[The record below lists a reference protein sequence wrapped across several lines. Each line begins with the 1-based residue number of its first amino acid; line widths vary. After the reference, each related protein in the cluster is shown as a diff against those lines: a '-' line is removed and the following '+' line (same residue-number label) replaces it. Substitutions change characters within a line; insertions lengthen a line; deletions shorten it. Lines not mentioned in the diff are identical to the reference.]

1 LVISTGT
8 AISILPRPLPMTT
21 RLRGT
26 RTQLNVVHRE
36 AGSVME
42 PFVRAILVTIWSHP
56 SVHVN
61 RARLVVTVIKP
72 TKADASKIALPV
84 RFRLKWVSLPL
95 HNAKDGARPVP
106 FRMNLVLVQVQNA
119 KGAPPVRFRMSLVL
133 LQVCNAKD
141 DAPPVPF
148 RMKLVFL
155 QVRNAKVNAPRV
167 HSLPKSVKQHK
178 PHAKVDA
185 QPVRSLPKW
194 VWMPV
199 HNVNDAPPVH
209 SLLKSVK
216 QEATR
221 VKVAPLIITIRK
233 KEEVRAHIAQVVG
246 TPFFQNQLPAVTFTT
261 TPDAL
266 KASFQPKNP
275 QYHCTAQIVRPEPFL
290 PLLAKCFPAVANAH
304 LEDIHWH
311 RDFTPLTSVLNV
323 HPNFIRKPLE
333 HRPMSASIAPVVS
346 LPTRSWDP
354 PNAAQWTFLC
364 LYGL

>member
-1 LVISTGT
+1 
-8 AISILPRPLPMTT
+8 
-21 RLRGT
+21 
-26 RTQLNVVHRE
+26 
-36 AGSVME
+36 ME

-61 RARLVVTVIKP
+61 YARLVVTVIKP
-72 TKADASKIALPV
+72 TKADASKIVPPV

-106 FRMNLVLVQVQNA
+106 F
-119 KGAPPVRFRMSLVL
+119 
-133 LQVCNAKD
+133 
-141 DAPPVPF
+141 
-148 RMKLVFL
+148 
-155 QVRNAKVNAPRV
+155 
-167 HSLPKSVKQHK
+167 LPKSVKQHK

-209 SLLKSVK
+209 SLPKLVK
-216 QEATR
+216 QKVTR
-221 VKVAPLIITIRK
+221 VKIAPLIFTILK
-233 KEEVRAHIAQVVG
+233 KVGVRAQFAQQVG
-246 TPFFQNQLPAVTFTT
+246 TPSFQNQLLAVTFTT
-261 TPDAL
+261 TRDAL
-266 KASFQPKNP
+266 KANFQPKNP

-304 LEDIHWH
+304 LEDIHWQ
-311 RDFTPLTSVLNV
+311 RDFTPLTSVQNV
-323 HPNFIRKPLE
+323 HPIFIRKPLE

-346 LPTRSWDP
+346 PPTRSWDP

-364 LYGL
+364 MYGLLSCVAVLFL

>member
-1 LVISTGT
+1 
-8 AISILPRPLPMTT
+8 
-21 RLRGT
+21 
-26 RTQLNVVHRE
+26 
-36 AGSVME
+36 ME

-106 FRMNLVLVQVQNA
+106 FLPKLVKQQHRHA
-119 KGAPPVRFRMSLVL
+119 R
-133 LQVCNAKD
+133 D

-209 SLLKSVK
+209 SLPKLVK
-216 QEATR
+216 QKVTR
-221 VKVAPLIITIRK
+221 VKIAPLIFTILK
-233 KEEVRAHIAQVVG
+233 KVRVRAQFAQQVG
-246 TPFFQNQLPAVTFTT
+246 TPSFQNQLPAVTFTT

-323 HPNFIRKPLE
+323 HPIFIRKPLE

-364 LYGL
+364 LYGLLSCVAVLFL

>member
-1 LVISTGT
+1 
-8 AISILPRPLPMTT
+8 
-21 RLRGT
+21 
-26 RTQLNVVHRE
+26 
-36 AGSVME
+36 ME
-42 PFVRAILVTIWSHP
+42 PFVRAILVTIRSQP

-61 RARLVVTVIKP
+61 YARLVVTVIKP
-72 TKADASKIALPV
+72 TKADASKIVPPV

-106 FRMNLVLVQVQNA
+106 FLPKLVKQQNRHA
-119 KGAPPVRFRMSLVL
+119 RDDVPPVPFRMKLVL

-209 SLLKSVK
+209 SLPKLVK
-216 QEATR
+216 QQATC
-221 VKVAPLIITIRK
+221 VKVAPLIITILK
-233 KEEVRAHIAQVVG
+233 KVEVRAHIAQQVG
-246 TPFFQNQLPAVTFTT
+246 TPSFQNQLLAVTFTT

-266 KASFQPKNP
+266 KANFQPKNP

-304 LEDIHWH
+304 LEDIHWQ
-311 RDFTPLTSVLNV
+311 REFTPLTSVLNV
-323 HPNFIRKPLE
+323 HPIFIRKSLE

-346 LPTRSWDP
+346 PPTRSWDP

-364 LYGL
+364 MYGLLSCVAVVLFL

>member
-1 LVISTGT
+1 
-8 AISILPRPLPMTT
+8 
-21 RLRGT
+21 
-26 RTQLNVVHRE
+26 
-36 AGSVME
+36 ME

-61 RARLVVTVIKP
+61 YARLVVTVIKP
-72 TKADASKIALPV
+72 TKADASKIVPPV

-106 FRMNLVLVQVQNA
+106 FLPKLVKQQHRHA
-119 KGAPPVRFRMSLVL
+119 R
-133 LQVCNAKD
+133 D
-141 DAPPVPF
+141 DAPPEPF
-148 RMKLVFL
+148 RMNLVFL
-155 QVRNAKVNAPRV
+155 QVSTAMVNAPRV

-178 PHAKVDA
+178 PHARVDA

-209 SLLKSVK
+209 SLPKLVK
-216 QEATR
+216 QKVTR
-221 VKVAPLIITIRK
+221 VKIAPLIFTILK
-233 KEEVRAHIAQVVG
+233 KVGVRAQFAQQVG
-246 TPFFQNQLPAVTFTT
+246 TPSFQNQLLAVTFTT

-266 KASFQPKNP
+266 KANFQPKNP

-304 LEDIHWH
+304 LEDIHWQ
-311 RDFTPLTSVLNV
+311 REFTPLTSVLNV
-323 HPNFIRKPLE
+323 HPIFIRKSLE

-346 LPTRSWDP
+346 PPTRPWDP
-354 PNAAQWTFLC
+354 PNVPQVKSRC
-364 LYGL
+364 YKKSQ